1 MSRVMRGATGP
12 ARVKVEPPS
21 SYTAPA
27 STPDIIIEDRGWRR
41 LVPRLEE
48 RVLRSIRV
56 AQSAV
61 PDVIVD
67 TVVLTDDRR
76 VQRLNARHRGRN
88 KPTNVLTFE
97 PAGWGVG
104 GEIVLALG
112 QLRREA
118 AAERK
123 SLAQHLAHLLV
134 HGVLHLDG
142 EDHHHPGDARRM
154 EMAESRI
161 LARLGVPNPWRAAR

>member
-1 MSRVMRGATGP
+1 MHDATGP

-21 SYTAPA
+21 SYKAPGA
-27 STPDIIIEDRGWRR
+27 DPVIIVEDQGWRR
-41 LVPRLEE
+41 FVPRLEE

-56 AQSAV
+56 AQNTV
-61 PDVIVD
+61 PDVVVD
-67 TVVLTDDRR
+67 TVVLTDDRTVR
-76 VQRLNARHRGRN
+76 QLNARHRGRN

-97 PAGWGVG
+97 PAGFGAG
-104 GEIVLALG
+104 GELVLALG
-112 QLRREA
+112 VVRREA

-123 SLAQHLAHLLV
+123 TPAQHLAHLLV

-161 LARLGVPNPWRAAR
+161 LSRLQVPNPWRAAR

>member
-1 MSRVMRGATGP
+1 MHGATGP

-21 SYTAPA
+21 SYKAPA
-27 STPDIIIEDRGWRR
+27 ADPVIIVEDAGWRR

-56 AQSAV
+56 ARNSV
-61 PDVIVD
+61 PDVVVD
-67 TVVLTDDRR
+67 TVVLTDDRTVR
-76 VQRLNARHRGRN
+76 QLNARHRGRN

-97 PAGWGVG
+97 PAGYDSG
-104 GEIVLALG
+104 GELVLALG
-112 QLRREA
+112 VMRREA
-118 AAERK
+118 MAERK
-123 SLAQHLAHLLV
+123 TLAQHLAHLLV

-161 LARLGVPNPWRAAR
+161 LSQLRIPNPWREGR

>member
-1 MSRVMRGATGP
+1 M
-12 ARVKVEPPS
+12 EPPS

>member
-1 MSRVMRGATGP
+1 M
-12 ARVKVEPPS
+12 EPPS
-21 SYTAPA
+21 SYKAPA
-27 STPDIIIEDRGWRR
+27 ADPVIIVEDQGWRR
-41 LVPRLEE
+41 FVPRLEE

-56 AQSAV
+56 AQTTV
-61 PDVIVD
+61 PDVVVD
-67 TVVLTDDRR
+67 TVVLTDDRTVR
-76 VQRLNARHRGRN
+76 QLNARHRGRN

-97 PAGWGVG
+97 PAGFGVG
-104 GEIVLALG
+104 GELVLALG
-112 QLRREA
+112 VVRREA

-123 SLAQHLAHLLV
+123 TMAQHMAHLLV

-161 LARLGVPNPWRAAR
+161 LSQLRVPNPWRAAR

>member
-1 MSRVMRGATGP
+1 V
-12 ARVKVEPPS
+12 
-21 SYTAPA
+21 
-27 STPDIIIEDRGWRR
+27 IIVEDRGWRR
-41 LVPRLEE
+41 FVPRLEE

-56 AQSAV
+56 AQNTV
-61 PDVIVD
+61 PDVVVD
-67 TVVLTDDRR
+67 TVVLTDDRTIR
-76 VQRLNARHRGRN
+76 QLNARHRGRN

-97 PAGWGVG
+97 PAGDGAG
-104 GEIVLALG
+104 GELVLALG
-112 QLRREA
+112 VVRREA

-123 SLAQHLAHLLV
+123 TAAQHLAHLLV

-161 LARLGVPNPWRAAR
+161 LSRLQVPNPWRAAR

>member
-1 MSRVMRGATGP
+1 MRGATGP

-27 STPDIIIEDRGWRR
+27 SAPDIIVEDRGWRQ

-61 PDVIVD
+61 PDVVVD

-118 AAERK
+118 ALERK
-123 SLAQHLAHLLV
+123 TLAQHLAHLLV

-161 LARLGVPNPWRAAR
+161 LARLGVPNPWRVAR